1 MSSVN
6 QIRILYGSEEVVTGP
21 SGVDL
26 SLFPNM
32 TVEHPSPET
41 ANISDLKD
49 WFIAMFQLD
58 GNFYSVTIQC
68 LYVTEINPV
77 TYALRLADRTH
88 KWKKWIGWC
97 RRSNVPLTILV
108 QPCAKE
114 VVGEAS
120 SSQLVENESGFY
132 GDVAFDQLEIR
143 KEGGPQREEIE
154 SSWCS

>member
-1 MSSVN
+1 MSSLN
-6 QIRILYGSEEVVTGP
+6 QIRIFYGVREVVIGP

-26 SLFPNM
+26 SSFPNT

-41 ANISDLKD
+41 TNIRDLKD
-49 WFIAMFQLD
+49 WFVAMFQLD
-58 GNFYSVTIQC
+58 RNLYSVTVQC
-68 LYVTEINPV
+68 LYVTDINPV

-120 SSQLVENESGFY
+120 SSQPVENESGFY
-132 GDVAFDQLEIR
+132 GDVPLD
-143 KEGGPQREEIE
+143 
-154 SSWCS
+154 

>member
-1 MSSVN
+1 
-6 QIRILYGSEEVVTGP
+6 
-21 SGVDL
+21 
-26 SLFPNM
+26 
-32 TVEHPSPET
+32 
-41 ANISDLKD
+41 
-49 WFIAMFQLD
+49 MFQLD
-58 GNFYSVTIQC
+58 RNLYSVTVQC
-68 LYVTEINPV
+68 LYVTDINPV

-120 SSQLVENESGFY
+120 SSQPVENESGFY

-143 KEGGPQREEIE
+143 KQGGPQREEIE